1 MLGQNTR
8 TILLVEDEVLIA
20 LNEARMLR
28 KEGYEVELAASGE
41 EAVAKVRSAI
51 QVIALILMDIDLGR
65 GRMDG
70 TQAAD
75 EILKEYDIP
84 VLFLSSHSEADIVA
98 KTEKI
103 TSYGYVLKN
112 TGITVLAASIKMAFK
127 LHAAHQELRRVN
139 DKLSLAQEASRA
151 GAWEWDIANN
161 TFDWSPEMRRLLGI
175 SPETSA
181 GVDTLINI
189 VHPDDREMV
198 AQDIQKRLIESS
210 AGQLS
215 EFRVILP
222 DHEVRQIR
230 VTGRTFHE
238 GSRPLRMTGLCMDIT
253 EHKRAEDELRRSQ
266 ERFATVFYAN
276 PTALAETSLLDG
288 RFLSINE
295 AYTRIMGYQPAEIL
309 GRTVAELNIYVHAEQ
324 RTQIL
329 KQLREQGFVR
339 NFELLARTKTGEAR
353 SLLVFMEPIR
363 YNGEESILSV
373 FIDITERK
381 N

>member
-1 MLGQNTR
+1 MLDRNTK

-41 EAVAKVRSAI
+41 EAVAKIRSSI
-51 QVIALILMDIDLGR
+51 QVIALILMDIDLGP

-75 EILKEYDIP
+75 EILKDYDIP
-84 VLFLSSHSEADIVA
+84 ILFLSSHSEADIVA

-112 TGITVLAASIKMAFK
+112 TGMIVLAATIKMAFK

-151 GAWEWDIANN
+151 GAWEWNIVDN
-161 TFDWSPEMRRLLGI
+161 TYDWSPEMRRLFRIG
-175 SPETSA
+175 PETAA
-181 GVDTLINI
+181 GVDTLLNS
-189 VHPDDREMV
+189 VHPEDRDMV
-198 AQDIQKRLIESS
+198 AEDIQKGLHVLS

-215 EFRVILP
+215 EFRVVLP
-222 DHEVRQIR
+222 ENEVRQIR

-238 GSRPLRMTGLCMDIT
+238 GGRPLRMTGLCMDIT

-266 ERFATVFYAN
+266 ERFATVFEAN
-276 PTALAETSLLDG
+276 PIAMAETSLLEG
-288 RFLSINE
+288 KFLNINQ
-295 AYTRIMGYQPAEIL
+295 AYTQIMGYQPAEIL
-309 GRTVAELNIYVHAEQ
+309 GRTVAELNIYARPEQ

-329 KQLREQGFVR
+329 QQLKEQGRVR
-339 NFELLARTKTGEAR
+339 NFELLARTKTGEIR
-353 SLLVFMEPIR
+353 VLLVFMEPIR

-373 FIDITERK
+373 FIDITGR
-381 N
+381 